1 MYHAAL
7 AATLVIAVR
16 LLWRAVQQP
25 GLGGQGVQQP
35 GLLWRAVQQPGLG
48 GQGGAAAQP
57 GWAGRCGSP
66 ACCGQGVRSKDNRHC
81 ARQDAKGACTWRRGR
96 RGSPAHT
103 SRPNQ
108 PTNLEATTQPTQH
121 PTDLPTDHQLVAA
134 ARSASH
140 RHALAFLDC
149 PGSRSALLLGTRSTL
164 KTLACRCTSEKS
176 SVVCCRDPPKLLV
189 SSAPSLMR
197 RSQSSASVGSGWE
210 AAPGAFEK
218 GCPGAGCTTRSAS
231 TPMRGESWTALS
243 SLLMLRLMSLASLE
257 DSMLLCER

>member
-1 MYHAAL
+1 MSPL
-7 AATLVIAVR
+7 PSR
-16 LLWRAVQQP
+16 LKSSWSSGSWVSTASSKRMWRSTGPSAP
-25 GLGGQGVQQP
+25 I
-35 GLLWRAVQQPGLG
+35 
-48 GQGGAAAQP
+48 
-57 GWAGRCGSP
+57 
-66 ACCGQGVRSKDNRHC
+66 
-81 ARQDAKGACTWRRGR
+81 
-96 RGSPAHT
+96 
-103 SRPNQ
+103 
-108 PTNLEATTQPTQH
+108 TTP
-121 PTDLPTDHQLVAA
+121 
-134 ARSASH
+134 
-140 RHALAFLDC
+140 FLDC

-257 DSMLLCER
+257 DSMLLWPLLEAKELICDFAEEKKIWSVFFFLFFLRLAKLASYCVCALANFVFSTAMNRLIRQYAESTSRVMK